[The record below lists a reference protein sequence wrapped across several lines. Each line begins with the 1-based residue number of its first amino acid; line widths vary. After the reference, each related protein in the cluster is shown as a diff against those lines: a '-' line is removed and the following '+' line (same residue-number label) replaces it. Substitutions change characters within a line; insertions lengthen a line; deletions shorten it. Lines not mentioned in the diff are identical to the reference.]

1 MLDIIH
7 ITSDLLGQVAHAATY
22 QWEVPFPPAPG
33 GGAPDTTIESVVN
46 YVYTWGLALGGAFAF
61 VRLVIAG
68 IQWGTSGTVFAA
80 GNAKQT
86 MQEVGFG
93 LVILLG
99 SWLLLNTINPQIVN
113 PSFNPPQLPAGN
125 GDKGGMNND
134 SRTGGTQTTGGA
146 TGAVGNFTTNTAASL
161 GFGSN
166 SVGTSFIKMLES
178 LPLGD
183 VQDNTWTQAQAPSY
197 GAQGSSREEQ
207 EKIANAS
214 FQQFCQ
220 AVSAAYPTPPKP
232 LRIKAKTWKS
242 IIGYGAL
249 NTSCSDK
256 PNHYICTPKKYTY
269 VMPVEDDGTECR
281 HWGSTPV
288 ANDIFTVSQ
297 DYRGNGTIPPGL
309 TAPVLAFVKGTI
321 ISSYTDPVGG
331 NAILLAGADK
341 KIYYYAHMC
350 NRYVHIGQSVKAG
363 DVLGMMGNTGLGGG
377 QQFSPELSH
386 LHFAECYGDC
396 PTGANQLTF
405 PDGQGNVCPSAD
417 FGYIFDSDYQAQCS
431 KDIFRDVE
439 SKWCCNKA
447 CPWDKEASAK

>member
-113 PSFNPPQLPAGN
+113 PSFNPPQLPAGS

-161 GFGSN
+161 GFGTN

-197 GAQGSSREEQ
+197 GYLQEQRKTARPNVPQALSCTSIFTSYNRIQHQSGYSGTTKSQPNLKTEDISETPLPGAQPQLRCYSLPFKNTDCNPEGRIQDKVADLVNRWGSECVNAGSIISNLDNLVPQIIQYSIDYGMNPYMTLSLWIEESCAGANPKAFQLGCDNSYKTFGLKPPQAVEGMRGTPEELCKQLACLFTFRPDPKDFGSFMCGWKLGSDTGSSCVFPGDSTKNFPHDVGWVYQLLTKDEPRPE
-207 EKIANAS
+207 
-214 FQQFCQ
+214 C
-220 AVSAAYPTPPKP
+220 
-232 LRIKAKTWKS
+232 RIKFNA
-242 IIGYGAL
+242 
-249 NTSCSDK
+249 
-256 PNHYICTPKKYTY
+256 
-269 VMPVEDDGTECR
+269 
-281 HWGSTPV
+281 
-288 ANDIFTVSQ
+288 
-297 DYRGNGTIPPGL
+297 PG
-309 TAPVLAFVKGTI
+309 
-321 ISSYTDPVGG
+321 
-331 NAILLAGADK
+331 
-341 KIYYYAHMC
+341 C
-350 NRYVHIGQSVKAG
+350 
-363 DVLGMMGNTGLGGG
+363 
-377 QQFSPELSH
+377 
-386 LHFAECYGDC
+386 
-396 PTGANQLTF
+396 
-405 PDGQGNVCPSAD
+405 
-417 FGYIFDSDYQAQCS
+417 
-431 KDIFRDVE
+431 
-439 SKWCCNKA
+439 
-447 CPWDKEASAK
+447 